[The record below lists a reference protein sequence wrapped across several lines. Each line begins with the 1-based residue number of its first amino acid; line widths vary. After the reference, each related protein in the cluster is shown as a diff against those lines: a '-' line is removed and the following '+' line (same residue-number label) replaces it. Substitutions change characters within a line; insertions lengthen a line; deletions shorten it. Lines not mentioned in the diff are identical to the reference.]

1 MTDLATSS
9 TLSPVLSAVA
19 KLLRPLVRVMLRHG
33 VAFDQFAELAKE
45 AYVDVAYHE
54 FGIAGRKQTTSRVSV
69 LTGLT
74 RKEVVRWIEAPSALA
89 DEPPVPYNRAE
100 RVVTGWVQTFPLEGG
115 GPAGARPLPLDG
127 PESFAYLVKRFSGDM
142 PVRSVLDEL
151 TRVGAVRE
159 QDGLLELLQRYYT
172 PHSSDP
178 LKVQYLGEDVADLI
192 NTIGHNLQADQS
204 ALRFQR
210 RLFSDNI
217 PIEYVAEFQVRVR
230 QVAME
235 MIDTLTI
242 DLTKL
247 DRDDHPELPGTTR
260 MRVAVGVYF
269 AEEPFESYASPASA
283 RKKPVKSN

>member
-89 DEPPVPYNRAE
+89 DEPEVPYNRAA
-100 RVVTGWVQTFPLEGG
+100 RVVTGWVLTYPMAGNASGARALPLEGE
-115 GPAGARPLPLDG
+115 D
-127 PESFAYLVKRFSGDM
+127 SFSSLVKRFSGDM
-142 PVRSVLDEL
+142 PVRAVLDEL
-151 TRVGAVRE
+151 IRVGAVRE
-159 QDGLLELLQRYYT
+159 RDGFLELMQRVYT
-172 PHSSDP
+172 PHSTDP
-178 LKVQYLGEDVADLI
+178 LKIQYLGEDVADLI
-192 NTIGHNLQADQS
+192 STIGHNLHANPD

-217 PIEYVAEFQVRVR
+217 PIEYVAEFQTRVR

-235 MIDTLTI
+235 MIDKLTI
-242 DLTKL
+242 DLAKL

-260 MRVAVGVYF
+260 MRAAVGVYF
-269 AEEPFESYASPASA
+269 AEEPFEP
-283 RKKPVKSN
+283 RVQDQTKPTPPNQR